1 MAALLRSLMGGA
13 SRPLI
18 IHSFSLQSVQLH
30 ESSLSYSRALYAH
43 NLSALYAKG
52 KCVFHDWLASSF
64 GMLLAVTLVPK
75 RGLYK
80 KNSP

>member
-43 NLSALYAKG
+43 NLSAIVRKG
-52 KCVFHDWLASSF
+52 KMCI
-64 GMLLAVTLVPK
+64 P
-75 RGLYK
+75 
-80 KNSP
+80 